1 MLIATLAA
9 LVAWRCL
16 RRRFIVIPVPPPL
29 PPPPECI
36 PHPPMLPFPV
46 EEVYVLPLYSCV
58 EALTESAPQA
68 RCKSLKGSSCL
79 RLAGFPD
86 LYPRKLCSIAPVRH
100 ISIDIKPAAPSF
112 QRVIRPQLGTPTP
125 GPYPNVSSRHCCK
138 EPLRTCNS
146 QPPLRTPPSVGQAR
160 PAFQQPEPLLEIIRQ
175 VPIVRGARG
184 SLEHLVGDLPC
195 LNLDRGMRR
204 VCQPVLYSYIDMT
217 PQLEHLTVVRTI
229 VEVDQPHAFPMQGPA
244 LTLRP
249 CLAYE
254 PATQKPRALRLP
266 QSAPSLCVPARTPPY
281 VRLPCFLQ
289 TLDPPPCAPL
299 CGPPC
304 VPPMCLPDPP
314 PTPPSPGDPSS
325 RRRSRT
331 QDATSRM
338 KRRDRDRTP
347 GPGFYEPRDQNHFGW
362 IPGLVPGFPHV
373 RRRYD

>member
-1 MLIATLAA
+1 M
-9 LVAWRCL
+9 
-16 RRRFIVIPVPPPL
+16 PPPL

-175 VPIVRGARG
+175 SAYCPWSARQSGAFG
-184 SLEHLVGDLPC
+184 
-195 LNLDRGMRR
+195 RR
-204 VCQPVLYSYIDMT
+204 FAMFELGQRHEKSM
-217 PQLEHLTVVRTI
+217 
-229 VEVDQPHAFPMQGPA
+229 
-244 LTLRP
+244 
-249 CLAYE
+249 
-254 PATQKPRALRLP
+254 
-266 QSAPSLCVPARTPPY
+266 PARSLLIHRHDTAVGTFDRREDY
-281 VRLPCFLQ
+281 
-289 TLDPPPCAPL
+289 
-299 CGPPC
+299 CGSRSAA
-304 VPPMCLPDPP
+304 CLSNAG
-314 PTPPSPGDPSS
+314 T
-325 RRRSRT
+325 
-331 QDATSRM
+331 
-338 KRRDRDRTP
+338 
-347 GPGFYEPRDQNHFGW
+347 
-362 IPGLVPGFPHV
+362 
-373 RRRYD
+373 